1 MKHRGK
7 PSHVKRKRSLGVSSI
22 DVQKRVIRAIL
33 VMGALALL
41 IIFFFGNHGLYQLY
55 GLKKERAKIQNRI
68 NELREEKLQLED
80 EKIKLKTDYKYIEEL
95 AREKYRMAKKGEK
108 VFKVIEKN
116 KKD

>member
-1 MKHRGK
+1 MKHREK
-7 PSHVKRKRSLGVSSI
+7 SSHVKRKRSLGVSSI

-55 GLKKERAKIQNRI
+55 GLKKERAKIQTRI